1 MALVK
6 RSLSHPLLMAGM
18 HILRCVLLCGVRAV
32 RADLILTALVVLCGR
47 YDMTSFPC
55 GETVVM
61 LQPAVRVDDLGDNV
75 EDWSK
80 PVETVYHNVAIYAS
94 LSQEDEAAGRDS
106 DYEHWSMLF
115 KQPVKGAGYR
125 CRWRIRGVVWEAD
138 GSPMVWHHPMSGWDA
153 GTQVNVKRKK
163 G

>member
-1 MALVK
+1 
-6 RSLSHPLLMAGM
+6 
-18 HILRCVLLCGVRAV
+18 
-32 RADLILTALVVLCGR
+32 
-47 YDMTSFPC
+47 MTSFPY

-61 LQPAVRVDDLGDNV
+61 LQPTVRVDDLGDKV

-94 LSQEDEAAGRDS
+94 VSQEDEAAGRDS

-115 KQPVKGAGYR
+115 KSPVVGADYR
-125 CRWRIRGVVWEAD
+125 CRWRIRDVVWEAD
-138 GSPMVWHHPMSGWDA
+138 GSPIVWHHPMSGWDA
-153 GTQVNVKRKK
+153 GTQIKVKRKK

>member
-1 MALVK
+1 
-6 RSLSHPLLMAGM
+6 
-18 HILRCVLLCGVRAV
+18 
-32 RADLILTALVVLCGR
+32 
-47 YDMTSFPC
+47 MTGFPY

-61 LQPAVRVDDLGDNV
+61 LQPTVRVDDLGDKV
-75 EDWSK
+75 EDWSN

-94 LSQEDEAAGRDS
+94 VSQEDEAAGRDS

-138 GSPMVWHHPMSGWDA
+138 GSPIVWHHPMSGWDA

>member
-1 MALVK
+1 
-6 RSLSHPLLMAGM
+6 
-18 HILRCVLLCGVRAV
+18 
-32 RADLILTALVVLCGR
+32 
-47 YDMTSFPC
+47 MTNFPY

-61 LQPAVRVDDLGDNV
+61 LQSTVRVDDLGDRV
-75 EDWSK
+75 EDWGH

-94 LSQEDEAAGRDS
+94 LSQEDEAAGRDT
-106 DYEHWSMLF
+106 DWEHWSMLF
-115 KQPVKGAGYR
+115 KQPVKGADYR

-138 GSPMVWHHPMSGWDA
+138 GSPMVWHHPMTGWDA

>member
-1 MALVK
+1 
-6 RSLSHPLLMAGM
+6 
-18 HILRCVLLCGVRAV
+18 
-32 RADLILTALVVLCGR
+32 
-47 YDMTSFPC
+47 MTGFPF

-61 LQPAVRVDDLGDNV
+61 LQPTVRVDDLGDKV
-75 EDWSK
+75 EDWGH
-80 PVETVYHNVAIYAS
+80 PVETVYHNVAVYAS
-94 LSQEDEAAGRDS
+94 ASQEDEAAGRDT
-106 DYEHWSMLF
+106 DWEHWSMLF
-115 KQPVKGAGYR
+115 KQPVKDAGYR

>member
-1 MALVK
+1 
-6 RSLSHPLLMAGM
+6 
-18 HILRCVLLCGVRAV
+18 
-32 RADLILTALVVLCGR
+32 
-47 YDMTSFPC
+47 MTSFPY

-61 LQPAVRVDDLGDNV
+61 LQPTVRVDDLGDKV

-94 LSQEDEAAGRDS
+94 VSQEDEAAGRDS

-115 KQPVKGAGYR
+115 KQPVVGAGYP
-125 CRWRIRGVVWEAD
+125 I
-138 GSPMVWHHPMSGWDA
+138 VWHHPMSGWDA
-153 GTQVNVKRKK
+153 GTQINVKRKK